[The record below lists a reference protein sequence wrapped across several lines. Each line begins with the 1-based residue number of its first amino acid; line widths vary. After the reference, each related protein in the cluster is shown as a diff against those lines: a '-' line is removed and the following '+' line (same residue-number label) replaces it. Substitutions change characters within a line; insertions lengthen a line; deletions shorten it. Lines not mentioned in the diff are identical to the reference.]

1 MVQDLV
7 MSQSHEPIKS
17 ESAVHTLTEDEDDV
31 YFGSYAHFSIHED
44 MLKVSNNTRKIK
56 FAGYMPK
63 LKKKTTSLVNSFQF
77 FKIKTRQ
84 THVNSPIASLI
95 LHLFYLSSQI
105 AVTG

>member
-44 MLKVSNNTRKIK
+44 MLKVCLIIT
-56 FAGYMPK
+56 GK
-63 LKKKTTSLVNSFQF
+63 LK
-77 FKIKTRQ
+77 
-84 THVNSPIASLI
+84 
-95 LHLFYLSSQI
+95 
-105 AVTG
+105 